1 MLKIYITAVDSKPN
15 GSAVTLFEDL
25 LRGYDDKDDILNAES
40 LNDIV
45 FNKLE
50 EVEASNDAF
59 ANPL

>member
-15 GSAVTLFEDL
+15 GSAVTLFEDV
-25 LRGYDDKDDILNAES
+25 LRTYDDKDDILNGPS
-40 LNDIV
+40 LNDII